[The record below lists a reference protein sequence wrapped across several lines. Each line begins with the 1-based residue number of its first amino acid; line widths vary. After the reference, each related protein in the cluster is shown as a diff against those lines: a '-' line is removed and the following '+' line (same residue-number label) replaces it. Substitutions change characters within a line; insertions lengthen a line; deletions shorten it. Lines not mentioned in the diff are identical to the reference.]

1 MKNFNILAKANEAC
15 ATLSVKADAT
25 LEKWSMKET
34 MLTTGLLLSLLVL
47 MAVNTD
53 IALASTSTSVS
64 DNTFS
69 SFTDQLTKWI
79 EGSLGKGIAI
89 AFVIVGIITGIARSS
104 LMAIAIGMGAA
115 LGLSLTPT
123 VIGNIFTA
131 TLLPLA

>member
-53 IALASTSTSVS
+53 IALASTSTS

-123 VIGNIFTA
+123 VIEKIFTA